1 MPNIRKGHKKAMQN
15 RGTFIWMVVG
25 GLLWLC
31 GCTVHYVL
39 APDGEYD
46 FRVPVAR
53 GDAQAGFETL
63 LVSAVKVVWSPQ
75 YANTFY
81 SHDLR
86 NDIGLRIPLP
96 LPDEGSPTGFRLL
109 RDGIR
114 ETVDSY
120 SKVGTALVIARQ
132 RASNEFDIALALTT
146 AHLVTAPDT
155 IRYFMRDARGLETRA
170 LERLSVKTSAALH
183 VMSRDGESIYAKIV
197 RLDAEKDLA
206 LLKLDVHTLMKSP
219 LPFQLP
225 LGKASDLQW
234 GNFVYIVGH
243 PKNKTRLTAG
253 TVSLDEQADRFFVD
267 AAVRAGYSG
276 GPVVAVRD
284 GLPYFELVGL
294 CRGATT
300 ETFRLLVPD
309 RKLVDGTILSPELL
323 KQVSIEEREVVEP
336 GLGFVVGIHSVK
348 QFLLDSRDE
357 LHEMRM
363 DINTDAA
370 LRMWGF

>member
-1 MPNIRKGHKKAMQN
+1 MPNIRKGHEKAMQK
-15 RGTFIWMVVG
+15 RATFIWMVVG
-25 GLLWLC
+25 GLLCLC

-39 APDGEYD
+39 SPDGEYD

-53 GDAQAGFETL
+53 GDAQEGFESL
-63 LVSAVKVVWSPQ
+63 LVSTVKVVWSPQ
-75 YANTFY
+75 YVNTFY

-86 NDIGLRIPLP
+86 NDIGFRIPRP
-96 LPDEGSPTGFRLL
+96 LPDAESPTGFRLL

-132 RASNEFDIALALTT
+132 RATNEFDMAVALTT

-155 IRYFMRDARGLETRA
+155 IRYFMRDALGLETRV
-170 LERLSVKTSAALH
+170 LERLSIKTSAALQ
-183 VMSRDGESIYAKIV
+183 VMSRDGESIRAVIL
-197 RLDAEKDLA
+197 RLDTEKDLA
-206 LLKLDVHTLMKSP
+206 LLKLDVYNSMKSP
-219 LPFQLP
+219 LPFRLP

-243 PKNKTRLTAG
+243 PKNKMRLTAG

-267 AAVRAGYSG
+267 AAVRTGYSG

-284 GLPYFELVGL
+284 GLPHFELVGL

-309 RKLVDGTILSPELL
+309 RKLVAGTVLSPELL
-323 KQVSIEEREVVEP
+323 RQISVEEREVIEP
-336 GLGFVVGIHSVK
+336 GLGFVVGINSVK

-357 LHEMRM
+357 LIEMRM
-363 DINTDAA
+363 DVKTDVA